1 MSVPVVRLK
10 IRVRLSDG
18 SRQFL
23 DPVSTANG
31 KLKPLYA
38 VVNGQ
43 PEHHPEGVYHLRY
56 LKGKKRVWE
65 AVGSDPQLALTR
77 KLQKQKFLE
86 AKAAGVAVVDEG
98 EKQLGS
104 QRLLTGAVAEYLAE
118 TKEHKS
124 QKTLAAYTET
134 LDTFCEAMAR
144 KHLKDDS
151 SAGAYSRGHSGSSEA
166 DLHRR
171 DYSRRCPRIH
181 LIPPQAGKRSAHR
194 QESSGLFPDIPPSLR
209 SPFPAER

>member
-118 TKEHKS
+118 TKERES
-124 QKTLAAYTET
+124 QKLSRPTPDAGYVLRGHGE
-134 LDTFCEAMAR
+134 EASER
-144 KHLKDDS
+144 RQLGS
-151 SAGAYSRGHSGSSEA
+151 AYSRGHSGSSEA